1 MITTKYTLIIQ
12 LDATFDW
19 APRIFKLETGTV
31 YGKVSLLTPS
41 GWVQRNM
48 PPETSRIILIEEC
61 DSLEDLW
68 ERVYSEELENE
79 IPAGL
84 YHIYKTRLKTLEM
97 LHF

>member
-1 MITTKYTLIIQ
+1 MITKYMLILQ
-12 LDATFDW
+12 LDETFDW
-19 APRIFKLETGTV
+19 APRIFKTETGTV
-31 YGKVSLLTPS
+31 YGKTSLLTPS
-41 GWVQRNM
+41 GWMQWRL
-48 PPETSRIILIEEC
+48 PPAKACIVLIQEC